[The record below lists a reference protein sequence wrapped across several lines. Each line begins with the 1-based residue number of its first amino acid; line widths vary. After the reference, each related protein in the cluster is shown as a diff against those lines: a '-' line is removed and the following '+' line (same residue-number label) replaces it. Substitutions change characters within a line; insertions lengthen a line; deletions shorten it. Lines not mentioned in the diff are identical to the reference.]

1 MNHLKTNRLLS
12 DRQYGFIGGR
22 STGLQMLK
30 VLESWT
36 DTLDRGGQVDI
47 IYLDFMKAFD
57 TVSFRRLINKLG
69 SYGIGGKVLA
79 WIKAFLSGR
88 SQRVSVH
95 RSFSSWMEVLSG
107 IPQVSVLGPLL
118 FVLYINDPRWI
129 GVRGVYVCRR
139 HQSIQRNKRRHR

>member
-30 VLESWT
+30 VLDSWT

-47 IYLDFMKAFD
+47 IYLDFM
-57 TVSFRRLINKLG
+57 
-69 SYGIGGKVLA
+69 LA

-88 SQRVSVH
+88 RQRVSVH
-95 RSFSSWMEVLSG
+95 RSFS
-107 IPQVSVLGPLL
+107 
-118 FVLYINDPRWI
+118 
-129 GVRGVYVCRR
+129 
-139 HQSIQRNKRRHR
+139 